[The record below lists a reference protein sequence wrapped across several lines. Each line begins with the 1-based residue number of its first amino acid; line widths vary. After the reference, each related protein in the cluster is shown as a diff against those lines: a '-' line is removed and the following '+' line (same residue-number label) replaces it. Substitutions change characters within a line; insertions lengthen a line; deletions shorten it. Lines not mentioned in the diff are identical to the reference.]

1 LELFL
6 DLRAQLRPLL
16 EAGPKNPGRAEKGVP
31 SPNIKNLK
39 IKWGFFNFL
48 QKIWLLLSLLSCK
61 LGHFDWPFTKHSN
74 ALNVPKQLLL
84 PIG

>member
-6 DLRAQLRPLL
+6 DLRAQQRPFL

-39 IKWGFFNFL
+39 IKWGFLNFL
-48 QKIWLLLSLLSCK
+48 QKTYGYYYHYYLANWATLIGLSQNIQMLLMFPNS
-61 LGHFDWPFTKHSN
+61 FYY
-74 ALNVPKQLLL
+74 Q
-84 PIG
+84 

>member
-1 LELFL
+1 
-6 DLRAQLRPLL
+6 LL

-48 QKIWLLLSLLSCK
+48 QKHMVIIIIIIL
-61 LGHFDWPFTKHSN
+61 
-74 ALNVPKQLLL
+74 Q
-84 PIG
+84 IGPL